1 MWCARCIYHAHSVAR
16 ADPSDAAQIEL
27 ELTQLRAVC
36 QLRELPTA
44 ASGGS
49 GTLPQMP
56 PRPLA
61 AVAAANYS
69 AATAATTAAASALS
83 AAGEAVAASP
93 GESLVELEKVTDAL
107 AASALV
113 PRDSQ
118 PSAQAPDAAGPRP
131 ATGAG
136 STELPGDAGIV
147 FGEQSLTLRGGERVR
162 LRLQLWPR
170 RPGLLTVDGIAW
182 VLAGV
187 APGQRLF
194 SLRSRAPGSK
204 CVSTHALTLLLII
217 RHERCSQGFAA
228 RCPGQ
233 TCHGV
238 RDAAWLLELACEHRT
253 SRGSCARLVIEELN
267 PVSLQVGEGVS
278 ATVSVSGRHPGDA
291 AIGRRAGGP
300 AAGAPLPLPVLMQ
313 PLRTLLPRPVC

>member
-1 MWCARCIYHAHSVAR
+1 MNNLVEFRPSRVDLTPSCAG
-16 ADPSDAAQIEL
+16 QIEL
-27 ELTQLRAVC
+27 ELTRLRAVC

-49 GTLPQMP
+49 GTLPQLP
-56 PRPLA
+56 PPPLA
-61 AVAAANYS
+61 AMAAANHS
-69 AATAATTAAASALS
+69 AAAAATAAAPS
-83 AAGEAVAASP
+83 AAGEAVAAAPP

-118 PSAQAPDAAGPRP
+118 PSAQPPGSAGPRP
-131 ATGAG
+131 AAG
-136 STELPGDAGIV
+136 SREAAVPADNAGIV

-204 CVSTHALTLLLII
+204 CVSEQHCTAPHVAWCKQMHYYSRQLLDQSCLSSISEP
-217 RHERCSQGFAA
+217 HAA
-228 RCPGQ
+228 RAGLGAKAIESWGGCSTSTRTMMQCRMSKGSAPQSLSLAVIPAMPRLDAELEGLPPVRREPCP
-233 TCHGV
+233 
-238 RDAAWLLELACEHRT
+238 
-253 SRGSCARLVIEELN
+253 S
-267 PVSLQVGEGVS
+267 
-278 ATVSVSGRHPGDA
+278 
-291 AIGRRAGGP
+291 
-300 AAGAPLPLPVLMQ
+300 
-313 PLRTLLPRPVC
+313 